1 MATILITHG
10 IPQAGFAPLSE
21 HQLIIPPPLTA
32 FSEDELM
39 QYIASADAVVAGGK
53 LPGQII
59 RAGKQL
65 KIIAN
70 YGAGYDGVDIQ
81 TAAACGIP
89 VTNIPDTVTQST
101 AELSIGLM
109 LSVSRRIAE
118 LNLRARKEAP
128 ESLFGMGLN
137 MGRCLQGQVLGII
150 GYGRIGQKIARLAQA
165 LSMQIVFHDPAQPGS
180 VALPEV
186 LQKADI
192 ITLHCPLNSN
202 TRQIINRDTLTK
214 MKHGAIL
221 INTSRGGVVD
231 YNALCDALESGQL
244 FGAGIDVYPD
254 EPHIPARLT
263 ALDNA
268 VCTPH
273 IGANTEQTRFDMA
286 RACSMQILDALQGK
300 RPQNIVN
307 GL

>member
-10 IPQAGFAPLSE
+10 IPQAGFAPLGE
-21 HQLIIPPPLTA
+21 HQLIIPPPLKA
-32 FSEDELM
+32 FSEDELL
-39 QYIASADAVVAGGK
+39 QHIVSADAVVAGGK
-53 LPGQII
+53 LPGHVI

-81 TAAACGIP
+81 AAAACGIP

-101 AELSIGLM
+101 AELAIGLM

-128 ESLFGMGLN
+128 ASLFGMGLH
-137 MGRCLQGQVLGII
+137 MGRCLQGQVLGVI
-150 GYGRIGQKIARLAQA
+150 GYGRIGQKTARLAQA
-165 LSMQIVFHDPAQPGS
+165 LGMQIVFHDPAQPGS
-180 VALPEV
+180 AALQE
-186 LQKADI
+186 LLEKADI
-192 ITLHCPLNSN
+192 ITLHCPLNNS
-202 TRQIINRDTLTK
+202 TRQIINRDALAK
-214 MKHGAIL
+214 MKRGAIL

-231 YNALCDALESGQL
+231 YDALCDALESGHL

-254 EPHIPARLT
+254 EPQIPARLT

-286 RACSMQILDALQGK
+286 KACSMQILDALQGK